1 MRRYQIKWWLRKF
14 CGTFT
19 ITNEREV
26 LRTQL
31 VCTFVKKHEIEE
43 TLDIISKSFSILNN
57 KVFLLKSTNIQNE
70 LMLSYNVLLD
80 TRKDFLPGSI
90 MVHRKKETNTIYTIN
105 ALNELIM
112 NLNNGVLDKQYPIE
126 WENYKNTM
134 LLKKPEGLKLL
145 NIEMVRVY
153 DI

>member
-1 MRRYQIKWWLRKF
+1 MKKF

-31 VCTFVKKHEIEE
+31 VCTFVKKHEIDE
-43 TLDIISKSFSILNN
+43 TLDIIAKSFSVLNG

-80 TRKDFLPGSI
+80 SRKDFLPGSI

-112 NLNNGVLDKQYPIE
+112 NLNNGVLDKTYQIE
-126 WENYKNTM
+126 WENYRNSM
-134 LLKKPEGLKLL
+134 ILKKPDGMKVLK
-145 NIEMVRVY
+145 IEVADVY
-153 DI
+153 TI

>member
-1 MRRYQIKWWLRKF
+1 M
-14 CGTFT
+14 
-19 ITNEREV
+19 
-26 LRTQL
+26 RTQL
-31 VCTFVKKHEIEE
+31 VCTFVRKHEID
-43 TLDIISKSFSILNN
+43 DIIDKVKNSFSVLNN
-57 KVFLLKSTNIQNE
+57 KIFLLKSTNVQNE

-126 WENYKNTM
+126 WENYKNSM
-134 LLKKPEGLKLL
+134 LLKKPEGLKVLK
-145 NIEMVRVY
+145 IEVVSMY
-153 DI
+153 SI

>member
-1 MRRYQIKWWLRKF
+1 
-14 CGTFT
+14 
-19 ITNEREV
+19 

-43 TLDIISKSFSILNN
+43 SIDDIKHLFSVIND
-57 KVFLLKSTNIQNE
+57 KIFLLKSTNVQNE

-80 TRKDFLPGSI
+80 SKKDFLPGSI

-112 NLNNGVLDKQYPIE
+112 SLNNGVLDKKFQIH
-126 WENYKNTM
+126 WENYENSI
-134 LLKKPEGLKLL
+134 LLKKPEGLKVLRIEVVKVY
-145 NIEMVRVY
+145 NI
-153 DI
+153 

>member
-1 MRRYQIKWWLRKF
+1 
-14 CGTFT
+14 
-19 ITNEREV
+19 

-31 VCTFVKKHEIEE
+31 VCTFVKKHEIEQTIDE
-43 TLDIISKSFSILNN
+43 IERLFSILNG

-70 LMLSYNVLLD
+70 LMLSYNVVLES
-80 TRKDFLPGSI
+80 RQDFLPGSI

-112 NLNNGVLDKQYPIE
+112 NLNNGVLDKKYPIE
-126 WENYKNTM
+126 WEKYRDTM

-145 NIEMVRVY
+145 KIELIKVY
-153 DI
+153 SI